1 MTKIVIKKT
10 KKVMPA
16 LLPPNWVRDTV
27 KALGCAR
34 STVWD
39 AMRNGRKGPVADRI
53 RAYVLEKYGTVAEN
67 QEVVNE

>member
-10 KKVMPA
+10 KKVMPS
-16 LLPPNWVRDTV
+16 LLPPGWVMETV

-53 RAYVLEKYGTVAEN
+53 RAYILEKYGREVEESVN
-67 QEVVNE
+67 Q